1 MSTTLEVDE
10 LLYKAKL
17 NITGMTEFG
26 LSFADLSAGAIS
38 PPAEGCRFDAA
49 FQGEAGGPRIRGTI
63 AGIDYLRVRA
73 DGRFDLHI
81 HEIITTSDGV
91 NIDVQGGGIA
101 VLRPEGGMADIRVN
115 LTLFTSAE
123 AYKWVN
129 PLQVWA
135 VGSLDLLRQTV
146 EFSAYSA

>member
-10 LLYKAKL
+10 LLYKARL

-26 LSFADLSAGAIS
+26 LSFAELSAGTIA
-38 PPAEGCRFDAA
+38 PPEEGGRFDAA
-49 FQGEAGGPRIRGTI
+49 FRGEAIGPRISGTI

-81 HEIITTSDGV
+81 HETITTSDGV

-101 VLRPEGGMADIRVN
+101 VLRPEGGMADIRVH

-129 PLQVWA
+129 PLEVWA
-135 VGSLDLLRQTV
+135 IGSFDLLGQTV
-146 EFSAYSA
+146 DFAAYSV